1 MEINRNARR
10 GYRTWLKSVRRKET
24 GFHGPGLVCGAVAI
38 FALLWPTLTK
48 AAREFDWF
56 GLLLVGVAI
65 WGATSTI
72 GLWNRCERYEKRL
85 RAAGLPTD

>member
-1 MEINRNARR
+1 METNRNARR

-56 GLLLVGVAI
+56 GLLRRRCNLGRHFH
-65 WGATSTI
+65 
-72 GLWNRCERYEKRL
+72 NRTLEPL
-85 RAAGLPTD
+85 